1 MSRSWRVACAV
12 SALTAALFA
21 AGTPAPASA
30 EEIAFKPKAAGDIN
44 IRLRGI
50 GVVPTERGGINT
62 AAGAPTGLSATVDND
77 YVPEIDIS
85 YFVTPNIALELIAAT
100 TKHDVGTS
108 GPANVD
114 LGSVRLLPPTLTVQY
129 HFTPTA
135 RFSPY
140 VGAGLNYTFFYNEK
154 KGALNSISYDDS
166 IGYAL
171 QAGIDY
177 AIAGAWSFNIDVKKL
192 WLSTDVTANLGGTA
206 LKADV
211 DLNPWIFGVGVGY
224 RF

>member
-12 SALTAALFA
+12 SALTAALFT
-21 AGTPAPASA
+21 AGTPASVSA
-30 EEIAFKPKAAGDIN
+30 EEVALKPKAAGDIN
-44 IRLRGI
+44 VRLRGI
-50 GVVPTERGGINT
+50 GVVPTERGAIKT
-62 AAGAPTGLSATVDND
+62 AAGAPTGLNATVDND
-77 YVPEIDIS
+77 YVPEVDIS

-100 TKHDVGTS
+100 TKHDVSASNGL
-108 GPANVD
+108 D
-114 LGSVRLLPPTLTVQY
+114 MGSVWLLPPTLTVQY

-140 VGAGLNYTFFYNEK
+140 VGAGLNYTIFYNEK
-154 KGALNSISYDDS
+154 KGAVNSISYDDN

-177 AIAGAWSFNIDVKKL
+177 AIVGAWSFNIDVKKL
-192 WLSTDVTANLGGTA
+192 WLSTDVKADLGGTK

>member
-1 MSRSWRVACAV
+1 M
-12 SALTAALFA
+12 LN
-21 AGTPAPASA
+21 PD
-30 EEIAFKPKAAGDIN
+30 KHN
-44 IRLRGI
+44 I
-50 GVVPTERGGINT
+50 VN
-62 AAGAPTGLSATVDND
+62 GL
-77 YVPEIDIS
+77 
-85 YFVTPNIALELIAAT
+85 
-100 TKHDVGTS
+100 
-108 GPANVD
+108 D
-114 LGSVRLLPPTLTVQY
+114 LGSVWLLPPTLTVQY
-129 HFTPTA
+129 HFAPTA

-154 KGALNSISYDDS
+154 KGAVNSISYDDN

-192 WLSTDVTANLGGTA
+192 WLSTDVKVNGGA

-211 DLNPWIFGVGVGY
+211 DINPWIFGVGLGY

>member
-1 MSRSWRVACAV
+1 M
-12 SALTAALFA
+12 
-21 AGTPAPASA
+21 
-30 EEIAFKPKAAGDIN
+30 
-44 IRLRGI
+44 
-50 GVVPTERGGINT
+50 
-62 AAGAPTGLSATVDND
+62 
-77 YVPEIDIS
+77 
-85 YFVTPNIALELIAAT
+85 
-100 TKHDVGTS
+100 
-108 GPANVD
+108 
-114 LGSVRLLPPTLTVQY
+114 GSVRLLPPTLTLQY

-154 KGALNSISYDDS
+154 KGALRSISYDDN

-192 WLSTDVTANLGGTA
+192 WLSTDVTADLGGTK

-211 DLNPWIFGVGVGY
+211 DLNPWIFGVGLGY

>member
-21 AGTPAPASA
+21 AGTPATASA

-44 IRLRGI
+44 VRLRGI
-50 GVVPTERGGINT
+50 GVVPTERGDIKNATTGADTTLNT
-62 AAGAPTGLSATVDND
+62 RLGNA
-77 YVPEIDIS
+77 YVPEVDVS
-85 YFVTPNIALELIAAT
+85 YFLTPNIALELIAAT
-100 TKHDVGTS
+100 TKHDVDASNGL
-108 GPANVD
+108 D
-114 LGSVRLLPPTLTVQY
+114 MGSVWLLPPTLTVQY
-129 HFTPTA
+129 HFAPTA

-140 VGAGLNYTFFYNEK
+140 VGAGLNYTIFYNEK
-154 KGALNSISYDDS
+154 KGAVNSISYDDN

-177 AIAGAWSFNIDVKKL
+177 AIAGAWSLNLDVKKL
-192 WLSTDVTANLGGTA
+192 WLNTDVKVNGGA

-211 DLNPWIFGVGVGY
+211 DINPWIFGVGVGY